1 MAPILV
7 FDRSARY
14 GAAIVAMLVGG
25 YLGIAT
31 DFSSIV
37 QSEVYAGTIASDA
50 PLLSAV
56 QFLLVL
62 GSMLAGVVLLPTSG
76 WRRLGAFTLV
86 CVVLL
91 LWVTFGLQHAAGN
104 VVHPVTFWRFVL
116 DQGAVVLLAAVGGWV
131 IARGRHPW
139 SWTVVILAI
148 IPALVTP
155 ILVEHSFPSS
165 AIALISQGIV
175 AVVGLGAVWLAVG
188 IDRRLTRRAGGAE
201 VSDTSEG
208 PDATAS
214 GPSPSLED
222 QSSSVR

>member
-1 MAPILV
+1 MAPTLA

-25 YLGIAT
+25 YLGVAT

-50 PLLSAV
+50 PLLSIA

-62 GSMLAGVVLLPTSG
+62 GSMLAAVVLLPTSG

-86 CVVLL
+86 CVVLF

-175 AVVGLGAVWLAVG
+175 AVVGLGAVWLAVW
-188 IDRRLTRRAGGAE
+188 IDGRLARRASTAK
-201 VSDTSEG
+201 G
-208 PDATAS
+208 PDAAAS
-214 GPSPSLED
+214 DPSSSSPRD

>member
-1 MAPILV
+1 MAPTLV

-91 LWVTFGLQHAAGN
+91 LLIHVSQNGL
-104 VVHPVTFWRFVL
+104 
-116 DQGAVVLLAAVGGWV
+116 
-131 IARGRHPW
+131 
-139 SWTVVILAI
+139 
-148 IPALVTP
+148 
-155 ILVEHSFPSS
+155 SFP
-165 AIALISQGIV
+165 
-175 AVVGLGAVWLAVG
+175 
-188 IDRRLTRRAGGAE
+188 
-201 VSDTSEG
+201 
-208 PDATAS
+208 PDMTYAAPTINTAS
-214 GPSPSLED
+214 TIQNE
-222 QSSSVR
+222 

>member
-1 MAPILV
+1 MAPVLA

-25 YLGIAT
+25 YLGVAT

-50 PLLSAV
+50 PLQSLV

-62 GSMLAGVVLLPTSG
+62 GSMLTAVILLPTSG
-76 WRRLGAFTLV
+76 WRRLGAVTLV

-91 LWVTFGLQHAAGN
+91 MWVTFGLQHAAGN

-116 DQGAVVLLAAVGGWV
+116 DQGGVVLVAAVGGWV

-139 SWTVVILAI
+139 TWTVNVLAV
-148 IPALVTP
+148 IPALITP
-155 ILVEHSFPSS
+155 VLVEHSFPSS
-165 AIALISQGIV
+165 AIALISQATV
-175 AVVGLGAVWLAVG
+175 AVVGLGAVWLAVW
-188 IDRRLTRRAGGAE
+188 IDGSIGRAASRRRGAHE
-201 VSDTSEG
+201 EG
-208 PDATAS
+208 PDAVAS
-214 GPSPSLED
+214 DPRPTDEV